1 MLVRELKQRPDAW
14 KEYKTSK
21 PGWLLPI
28 HAFEWICDWTAYYLA
43 NWAFLE
49 VLEYLGVLSVLIAVI
64 FYFAEA
70 GDRKKQKHY
79 QAWQVI
85 NTAQGKGGSGGRIEA
100 LQELNLDHVPLVGV
114 DASGAFLQ
122 GVQLSKANLLR
133 CDLHAADLRESNLQA
148 GDLEYANLM
157 SANLRR
163 ADLRGSNLMAAILE
177 DADLMNADLSGAD
190 LTAANLTNA
199 DLRNTDLK
207 NIRWQKIKSIDQANI
222 YGIRNAPQ
230 GFLAWALEHK
240 AISTRPE
247 DE

>member
-1 MLVRELKQRPDAW
+1 MLVRELRKRPDAW
-14 KEYKTSK
+14 QEYRTNK

-28 HAFEWICDWTAYYLA
+28 HAVEWACDWTAYYLA
-43 NWAFLE
+43 HWAFLE
-49 VLEYLGVLSVLIAVI
+49 VLEYLGIFSVLIAVI
-64 FYFAEA
+64 FYFSEA

-133 CDLHAADLRESNLQA
+133 CDLHAADLRESDLQSSNLA
-148 GDLEYANLM
+148 YANLN
-157 SANLRR
+157 SANLRD

-177 DADLMNADLSGAD
+177 DADLVHADLSGAD
-190 LTAANLTNA
+190 LTDTSLANA
-199 DLRNTDLK
+199 DLRNANLK
-207 NIRWQKIKSIDQANI
+207 NVRWERIRAIDEANV
-222 YGIRNAPQ
+222 YGVRNAPD
-230 GFLAWALEHK
+230 GFVTWALAHK
-240 AISTRPE
+240 AVSARME
-247 DE
+247 GE